1 MTRKYRTTSD
11 EEIVEM
17 IVQKGRSEIFGV
29 LYERYSDKVYRKC
42 LSFERDR
49 DAAQDLA
56 HDVFVKVFLQLSKFE
71 ARSRFSTWL
80 YSVTYNH
87 CVEHHRK
94 KSKMPTTDIDEEYD
108 IKEFDESA
116 EQELF
121 KYRFDILKKALDKAN
136 PEDKAILMM
145 KYQDDFSIKDL
156 MVHLSISES
165 AVKMRLARARE
176 RVKHII
182 DQDYKYD

>member
-1 MTRKYRTTSD
+1 MTKKYRSTSD
-11 EEIVEM
+11 EEITEM
-17 IVQKGRSEIFGV
+17 IVRGGRSDIFGV
-29 LYERYSDKVYRKC
+29 LYERYADKVYRKC
-42 LSFERDR
+42 LSFERDK

-56 HDVFVKVFLQLSKFE
+56 HDVFIKVFLQLSKFE

-94 KSKMPTTDIDEEYD
+94 KSKMPTTDIDDEYD
-108 IKEFDESA
+108 IKEYDESA
-116 EQELF
+116 ENELF
-121 KYRFDILKKALDKAN
+121 KYRADVLKKAMEKAN
-136 PEDKAILMM
+136 PEDNAILMM

-156 MVHLSISES
+156 MGHFEISES

-176 RVKHII
+176 RVKNII
-182 DQDYKYD
+182 DKYYQYD